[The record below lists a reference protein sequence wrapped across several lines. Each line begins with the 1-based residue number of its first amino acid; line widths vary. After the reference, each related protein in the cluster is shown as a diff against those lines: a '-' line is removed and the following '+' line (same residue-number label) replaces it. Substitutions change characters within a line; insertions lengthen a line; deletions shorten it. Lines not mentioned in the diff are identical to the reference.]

1 MTPTLSIVKSTG
13 RRTGPAAP
21 APGAGPRG
29 S

>member
-1 MTPTLSIVKSTG
+1 MLPMPTISKSTG

-21 APGAGPRG
+21 VPGAGARG

>member
-1 MTPTLSIVKSTG
+1 MMPTLSIVKSTG

-21 APGAGPRG
+21 GPGAGARG